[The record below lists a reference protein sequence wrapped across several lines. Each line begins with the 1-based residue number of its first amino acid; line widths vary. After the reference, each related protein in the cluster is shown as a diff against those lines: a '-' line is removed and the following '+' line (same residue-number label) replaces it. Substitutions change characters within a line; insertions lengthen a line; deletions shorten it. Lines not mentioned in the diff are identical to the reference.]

1 MHHYLEKRTEEEG
14 KLIIIKGNGIE
25 SLKQNQM
32 FKPQYL

>member
-25 SLKQNQM
+25 SLELNQM
-32 FKPQYL
+32 FKTQNL